1 MDASDVIRKI
11 RTQTRYCN
19 TVNTFAV
26 TQPLANISSPTVESL
41 KTVIN
46 YKDYDQRLDVA
57 IGKYYATNAS
67 TTGLAFIINNT

>member
-11 RTQTRYCN
+11 RTQTRYN
-19 TVNTFAV
+19 YTVGVLAT

-46 YKDYDQRLDVA
+46 YKDYDQRLDIA

-67 TTGLAFIINNT
+67 TTGLAFIKNNT